1 MSLSKEYFLNKYH
14 IDDMEML
21 NEELQ
26 FNISYLEDTIR
37 LENRAVEV
45 SEQYKAY
52 MDSVKAMRSAIQLL
66 YDLDFISYNYIKN
79 MENLNKDLQY
89 NDMMKLNY
97 EIKSILSHL
106 EDTIQLKTIEDQE
119 EVVELLN
126 HLSFILYD
134 MLAYERN

>member
-1 MSLSKEYFLNKYH
+1 MSLPKEYFLNKYH

-26 FNISYLEDTIR
+26 SNIRYLEDTIQ
-37 LENRAVEV
+37 LQNRAVEV

-66 YDLDFISYNYIKN
+66 YDLDFISYHHIKN
-79 MENLNKDLQY
+79 MENLNKDLHY

-97 EIKSILSHL
+97 EIKFILSHL

-126 HLSFILYD
+126 HLSFILHD
-134 MLAYERN
+134 MLL